1 MRDFNITDARSGAAL
16 TVKIVPKASRTEIAG
31 IEEDGTL
38 KVRLTAPP
46 VEGKANDELIAFLAH
61 ILDIRPQQLEIIAG
75 HNTREKLISV
85 FDVSTTEVDE
95 RIRAHL
101 AGRE

>member
-1 MRDFNITDARSGAAL
+1 MRDFNITDARSGAAI
-16 TVKIVPKASRTEIAG
+16 TVKIVPKASRTEIVG

-38 KVRLTAPP
+38 KIRLMAPP
-46 VEGKANDELIAFLAH
+46 VEGKANEELIAFLAH
-61 ILDIRPQQLEIIAG
+61 ILGIRPAQIEIIAG
-75 HNTREKLISV
+75 HDTREKLISI
-85 FDVSTTEVDE
+85 FDVSTVEVNE

>member
-16 TVKIVPKASRTEIAG
+16 TVKIVPKASRTEIVG
-31 IEEDGTL
+31 IEPDGTL
-38 KVRLTAPP
+38 KIRLTAPP
-46 VEGKANDELIAFLAH
+46 VEGKANEELIAFLAQLLEA
-61 ILDIRPQQLEIIAG
+61 IPAQLEIVAG

-85 FDVSTTEVDE
+85 FDLTTIEVEE

-101 AGRE
+101 EKRE